1 MNKVDLGTMFF
12 REYIIMLKA
21 VLGIDVGKKIL
32 DVVLM
37 FDQKRLSRKFDNSP
51 RGFKLLA
58 GWLASLRISHVH
70 ACLEATGIY
79 GEAVAEFL
87 YEKGHRVSVVNPLRI
102 KGYAKS
108 DLQRNKT
115 DPADARTIAGFC
127 MVKDPKPW
135 HPLSVEVK
143 HLQELTR
150 RLEALGEM
158 LGAENN
164 RLEASSRSVRPSL
177 KRIIKTLEKEIEN
190 VRQLIKEHIDNH
202 PNLKEQSDL
211 LQSIP
216 GIGEKT
222 AQVLLS
228 EIEFSRFDSARSVAA
243 QAGVTPG
250 RHQSGIG
257 INWTRLSKIG
267 NGRIRKALYFPAM
280 SAMKH
285 NEIIK
290 TFASRLSRN
299 GKAPM
304 QVICAAMRK
313 LLHIAFGVLKNNRP
327 FDPNLAFRT

>member
-1 MNKVDLGTMFF
+1 MS
-12 REYIIMLKA
+12 KA
-21 VLGIDVGKKIL
+21 ILGIDVGKKNL

-37 FDQKRLSRKFDNSP
+37 IDKKSLSRKFDNSP
-51 RGFKLLA
+51 KGFKLLA
-58 GWLASLRISHVH
+58 GWLASLHVSEVH

-79 GEAVAEFL
+79 GEAIAEFL

-102 KGYAKS
+102 KGYARS

-127 MVKDPKPW
+127 LVKDPKPW
-135 HPLSVEVK
+135 RPLPPEVK
-143 HLQELTR
+143 HLQALTR
-150 RLEALGEM
+150 RLESLDEM

-164 RLEASSRSVRPSL
+164 RLEASPSQVRPSL
-177 KRIIKTLEKEIEN
+177 KRIIRTLEKEIEN
-190 VRQLIKEHIDNH
+190 VRKLIKEHIDNH
-202 PNLKEQSDL
+202 PGLKEQSDL
-211 LQSIP
+211 LRTIP

-222 AQVLLS
+222 AQILLS

-250 RHQSGIG
+250 RRQSGCT

-280 SAMKH
+280 SALKH

-290 TFASRLSRN
+290 TFASRLTQN
-299 GKAPM
+299 GKTPM

-313 LLHIAFGVLKNNRP
+313 LLHIAFGVLKNNQP
-327 FDPNLAFRT
+327 FDENLAFRI

>member
-1 MNKVDLGTMFF
+1 MHKVGLGTMFF
-12 REYIIMLKA
+12 KEFIIMNKA
-21 VLGIDVGKKIL
+21 VLGIDVGKKFL

-37 FDQKRLSRKFDNSP
+37 FDQKTLPRKFANSP
-51 RGFKLLA
+51 NGFKLLA
-58 GWLASLRISHVH
+58 GWLASLRISQVH
-70 ACLEATGIY
+70 ACLEATGVY
-79 GEAVAEFL
+79 GEPVAEFL
-87 YEKGHRVSVVNPLRI
+87 YERSHRVSVVNPLRI

-115 DPADARTIAGFC
+115 DPADARTIADFC
-127 MVKDPKPW
+127 LVKDPQLW
-135 HPLSVEVK
+135 HPLPVEVK

-150 RLEALGEM
+150 RLEALEEM
-158 LGAENN
+158 RGAENN
-164 RLEASSRSVRPSL
+164 RLEAASRQVRPSL
-177 KRIIKTLEKEIEN
+177 KRIIRTLEKEIEN
-190 VRQLIKEHIDNH
+190 VHRLIKEHIDNH
-202 PNLKEQSDL
+202 PHLKQQCDL

-216 GIGEKT
+216 GIGQKT

-250 RHQSGIG
+250 RHQSGNSV
-257 INWTRLSKIG
+257 NWTRLSKIG
-267 NGRIRKALYFPAM
+267 NGRIRKALYFPAI
-280 SAMKH
+280 SAIKH

-290 TFASRLSRN
+290 TFASRLSQN

-313 LLHIAFGVLKNNRP
+313 LLHIAFGVLKYNLP

>member
-1 MNKVDLGTMFF
+1 MS
-12 REYIIMLKA
+12 KA

-37 FDQKRLSRKFDNSP
+37 FNQKTLARKFDNSQK
-51 RGFKLLA
+51 GFKLLA
-58 GWLASLRISHVH
+58 GWLSSLRITQVH

-102 KGYAKS
+102 KGFAKS

-115 DPADARTIAGFC
+115 DPADARTIANFC
-127 MVKDPKPW
+127 MAKDLKLW
-135 HPLSVEVK
+135 HPPSVEVK
-143 HLQELTR
+143 HLQDLTR
-150 RLEALGEM
+150 RLEALDQM

-164 RLEASSRSVRPSL
+164 RLEASSRTVRPSL
-177 KRIIKTLEKEIEN
+177 KRIIRTLEKEIEN
-190 VRQLIKEHIDNH
+190 VHQLIKEHIDNH
-202 PNLKEQSDL
+202 PNLKEQSGL
-211 LQSIP
+211 LQTIP
-216 GIGEKT
+216 GIGQKT
-222 AQVLLS
+222 AQILLG

-250 RHQSGIG
+250 RRQSGTTV
-257 INWTRLSKIG
+257 NWTRLSKIG
-267 NGRIRKALYFPAM
+267 NRRIRKALYFPAI
-280 SAMKH
+280 SAIKH

-290 TFASRLSRN
+290 TFASRLSQN

-313 LLHIAFGVLKNNRP
+313 LLHIAFGVIKHNQP
-327 FDPNLAFRT
+327 CDPNLAFRT